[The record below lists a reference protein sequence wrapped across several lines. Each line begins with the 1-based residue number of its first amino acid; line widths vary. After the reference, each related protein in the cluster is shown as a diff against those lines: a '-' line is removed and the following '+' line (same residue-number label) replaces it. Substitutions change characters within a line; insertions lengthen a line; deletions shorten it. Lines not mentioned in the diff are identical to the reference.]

1 MNYDK
6 AHALAAEIRAAEPNP
21 FWLLLAAEIRAS
33 EEFKRYKAAKERI
46 EPGSSSEAFLSEYKK
61 LQLKAQADMVAGQT
75 DEETLSKLQRLGELL
90 QMDRD
95 AAEYLFAEFAL
106 SRLVGDI
113 YRIVANAAELDIS
126 MLD

>member
-6 AHALAAEIRAAEPNP
+6 AYELASEIK
-21 FWLLLAAEIRAS
+21 AS

-46 EPGSSSEAFLSEYKK
+46 EKGSSSEAFLAEYRR
-61 LQLKAQADMVAGQT
+61 LQLKAQADMVAGET
-75 DEETLSKLQRLGELL
+75 DEETLGKLQRLGELL
-90 QMDRD
+90 QMDKE
-95 AAEYLFAEFAL
+95 ASEYLFAEFAL

-113 YRIVANAAELDIS
+113 YRIVAEAAELDIS

>member
-6 AHALAAEIRAAEPNP
+6 AHA
-21 FWLLLAAEIRAS
+21 LAAEIRAS

-126 MLD
+126 MLE